1 MPLIPPRANWYG
13 KPTISP
19 FCTEALF
26 MNFRSNATNITT
38 ATVGNTFVHLYP
50 FRIATPFRVTRFWW
64 VNGVTVN
71 GNVDMGIYTEDGQ
84 TLLVSTGSTAQ
95 SGGISIQTVTVS
107 YTLSPGRYYMAFAT
121 SSATATF
128 ARQSNSVASTRAA
141 GFRQHTTTAG
151 ANVPLPTTLTFAP
164 HNATVNPYVGCT
176 RLSLI

>member
-26 MNFRSNATNITT
+26 MNFRSTASNIGSG
-38 ATVGNTFVHLYP
+38 AIGNTFVHLYP
-50 FRIATPFRVTRFWW
+50 FRIATPFPVTRFWW
-64 VNGVTVN
+64 VNGGTVN

-95 SGGISIQTVTVS
+95 SGTNVIQTVTVS
-107 YTLSPGRYYMAFAT
+107 YTLPPGRYYMAFAT

-151 ANVPLPTTLTFAP
+151 ANVPLPTTLTFAA
-164 HNATVNPYVGCT
+164 HNSAVNPYVGCT
-176 RLSLI
+176 RLGLI

>member
-19 FCTEALF
+19 FCVEALF
-26 MNFRSNATNITT
+26 MNFRSTASNIGSG
-38 ATVGNTFVHLYP
+38 AIGNTFVHLYP
-50 FRIATPFRVTRFWW
+50 FRIATPFPVTRFWW
-64 VNGVTVN
+64 VNGGTVN

-95 SGGISIQTVTVS
+95 SGTNVIQTVTVS
-107 YTLSPGRYYMAFAT
+107 YTLPPGRYYMAFAT

-128 ARQSNSVASTRAA
+128 ARQTNSVASTRAA

-151 ANVPLPTTLTFAP
+151 ANVPLPATLTFAA
-164 HNATVNPYVGCT
+164 HNATVNPYVGCS